1 MIKAILCYSPI
12 ANESKIFHI
21 LTRYEVCVAKTNVDK
36 REITIYIKSLHAL
49 HLLVHKL
56 NEEISDLDSIVILK
70 TKKLGKLHIKIAK
83 LFGIPIGGIMC
94 E

>member
-21 LTRYEVCVAKTNVDK
+21 LTRYEVCVAKTNVYK
-36 REITIYIKSLHAL
+36 RKITIYIKSLHAL

-56 NEEISDLDSIVILK
+56 NEEISDLDEMSFNPTMSL
-70 TKKLGKLHIKIAK
+70 A
-83 LFGIPIGGIMC
+83 
-94 E
+94 